1 MSVTVIKLD
10 LLELALD
17 GRHPLLVRSGGDFG
31 QIEVE
36 NAAYVLL
43 QFDTSRKNLVPDEGV
58 DLIAMRVSDVHAGGV
73 LAAGQE
79 CLEGLEGIDRAVDEV
94 RTLNLPGG
102 RRDMAVVVVQLVA
115 IFENA

>member
-36 NAAYVLL
+36 NAAYILL
-43 QFDTSRKNLVPDEGV
+43 HFDTSRKNLVPDEGI
-58 DLIAMRVSDVHAGGV
+58 DRIAMRVSDFRVGGM
-73 LAAGQE
+73 LTAGQE
-79 CLEGLEGIDRAVDEV
+79 FLGGREGVTRVVDEV

-102 RRDMAVVVVQLVA
+102 R
-115 IFENA
+115 